1 MIDNFV
7 ALSANERT
15 YLAWVRTAIAIMA
28 FGIVIG
34 RIDAD
39 RSSAVDAVLSLTLVV
54 LGSLLLLFAG
64 IRFLSLNRRILA
76 SRPEPAFSWR
86 FMTVFVLINATLV
99 VLVAFFLAGL
109 A

>member
-15 YLAWVRTAIAIMA
+15 YLAWVRTAIAIMG

-39 RSSAVDAVLSLTLVV
+39 RTSTVDAALSLALVV
-54 LGSLLLLFAG
+54 CGSLLLLLAG
-64 IRFLSLNRRILA
+64 IRFLSLNQRIIS

-86 FMTVFVLINATLV
+86 FISVFMLINATLT
-99 VLVAFFLAGL
+99 VLVAFFLTGL